1 MKKTLKET
9 ASSFNYLSGVKDLSM
24 IKKDKPEL
32 HEGSGGLQFVNTTG
46 KDITRFLTDYL
57 TGKIDKRTFERASG
71 LSLGFK
77 NQVKLTELDD
87 SRRAKFLKDYPPHNP
102 NFPGIEDPT
111 SQAIVIDGKEVD
123 TGTIELDGTEMIQRY
138 GIDDALP
145 DIFASA
151 AQFTDGTELNDEQ
164 LSKLTDNYP
173 ETIEQIATQM
183 MEEGSCGYSIE
194 GKPANKPAG
203 PHLLK
208 KGELNE
214 SVQRMKKLAGIKN
227 K

>member
-1 MKKTLKET
+1 MKKTLKEA
-9 ASSFNYLSGVKDLSM
+9 ASSFNYLSG
-24 IKKDKPEL
+24 I
-32 HEGSGGLQFVNTTG
+32 
-46 KDITRFLTDYL
+46 KDISIMKEDEGRGAVFP
-57 TGKIDKRTFERASG
+57 
-71 LSLGFK
+71 
-77 NQVKLTELDD
+77 
-87 SRRAKFLKDYPPHNP
+87 KDHPLHDP
-102 NFPGIEDPT
+102 NFPGIENT
-111 SQAIVIDGKEVD
+111 SQAVTIDGKKVD

-164 LSKLTDNYP
+164 LSKLTDDYP

>member
-1 MKKTLKET
+1 MNLKKLTKEL
-9 ASSFNYLSGVKDLSM
+9 NYLSEN
-24 IKKDKPEL
+24 PEL

-46 KDITRFLTDYL
+46 KDVTRFLTDYL
-57 TGKIDKRTFERASG
+57 TGKIDRRTFERASG

-102 NFPGIEDPT
+102 NFPGIEDST
-111 SQAIVIDGKEVD
+111 SQAIVVDGKEVD

-173 ETIEQIATQM
+173 ETIEQITTGQ
-183 MEEGSCGYSIE
+183 MEEGTCGYAPGGEVDVRNTDQMS
-194 GKPANKPAG
+194 PASPDLIRRAIRQ
-203 PHLLK
+203 
-208 KGELNE
+208 EI
-214 SVQRMKKLAGIKN
+214 KKLSN
-227 K
+227 KK

>member
-1 MKKTLKET
+1 MKKTLKEA
-9 ASSFNYLSGVKDLSM
+9 ASSFNYLSGIKDISIM
-24 IKKDKPEL
+24 KED
-32 HEGSGGLQFVNTTG
+32 EGSGAVFP
-46 KDITRFLTDYL
+46 KDHPFY
-57 TGKIDKRTFERASG
+57 
-71 LSLGFK
+71 
-77 NQVKLTELDD
+77 
-87 SRRAKFLKDYPPHNP
+87 NP
-102 NFPGIEDPT
+102 NSPGIKGT
-111 SQAIVIDGKEVD
+111 SQAINIDGKEVD

-164 LSKLTDNYP
+164 LGKLTDNYP

-203 PHLLK
+203 PNLIK
-208 KGELNE
+208 KRDLNE
-214 SVQRMKKLAGIKN
+214 SVIKRMKKIAGINSK